1 MIRLVAPTF
10 PSASE
15 HQSYPLTWPVRL
27 PFPLRS
33 VLRRSRGM
41 LGMMVGVGLSLG
53 IVMTLLAVSQAGVR
67 LYTGDYL
74 LSSADLYVVTH
85 GGTLIPILPGEG
97 PGTIKHAREILS
109 EVRRLPGVG
118 AAVGVMS
125 WSLERQPEG
134 SRRRDEPVELISSMG
149 VDGDP
154 TLIPNVVALKAGRW
168 LRRSDEVVVGDK
180 LSREKGIGLDSTLR
194 LAGRDFRVVGVGKLR
209 GFGFS
214 GDSIAYLD
222 YRSFRERADV
232 GDLVGIIA
240 VDTTQPAETRQRILE
255 LGSLAVADPPE
266 LVKQAEAANASGVA
280 LRLIFGGLALCIAGL
295 FVSNMLSRSVVERRL
310 QFATLR
316 AIGIPRRTILL
327 TVGLEAVVVSVTG
340 SIVGVGVSLA
350 LGALINGYVAP
361 AYGLESLYI
370 ADVGLFGLVFGLALG
385 LGLFAG
391 LGPAR
396 QATGVDPVEVLRE
409 A

>member
-1 MIRLVAPTF
+1 MIGSVAPTF
-10 PSASE
+10 AAVD
-15 HQSYPLTWPVRL
+15 QRAVYPLTWLARL

-67 LYTGDYL
+67 LYTGEYL
-74 LSSADLYVVTH
+74 LSGADLYVVTH
-85 GGTLIPILPGEG
+85 GGMHIPILPGEG
-97 PGTIKHAREILS
+97 PGTITHAREILS
-109 EVRRLPGVG
+109 EVRRLPGVST
-118 AAVGVMS
+118 AIGVMN

-134 SRRRDEPVELISSMG
+134 PRRRDEPAELIASMG

-154 TLIPNVVALKAGRW
+154 TLIPNVVTLKTGRW

-180 LSREKGIGLDSTLR
+180 LSREKGIGLDRTLR
-194 LAGRDFRVVGVGKLR
+194 LAGRYFRVVGVGKLR

-222 YRSFRERADV
+222 YRAFRERADV

-255 LGSLAVADPPE
+255 LGSLSVADPPE
-266 LVKQAEAANASGVA
+266 LVKQAEAANSSGVA
-280 LRLIFGGLALCIAGL
+280 LRLIFGGLALCTAGL
-295 FVSNMLSRSVVERRL
+295 FVSSMLSRSIVERRL

-316 AIGIPRRTILL
+316 AIGIPRRSILL
-327 TVGLEAVVVSVTG
+327 TVGLEAVLVSVAG
-340 SIVGVGVSLA
+340 SLFGVAVSLS

-361 AYGLESLYI
+361 SYGLESLYI
-370 ADVGLFGLVFGLALG
+370 ADLGLFGLVFGLALG
-385 LGLFAG
+385 LGLLAG
-391 LGPAR
+391 LAPAR